1 VEPDDRAALV
11 ALARSLG
18 VPEPE
23 FTGWVDDADLSRHL
37 AAVDA
42 ICCLRNP
49 VLEGAS
55 ASLIL
60 AMRTGRPVLVSDHGP
75 YAEIPDGLVLKCRP
89 GREATDVRLHLEA
102 LLADPAPAR
111 AMAERARAYAEATFT
126 AGAYAPRLLAHVDR
140 VTETLPA
147 VRAGRGL
154 GRTLAGFGMAPDDP
168 AGERVAAALDDLLDR
183 RRA

>member
-1 VEPDDRAALV
+1 MP
-11 ALARSLG
+11 
-18 VPEPE
+18 
-23 FTGWVDDADLSRHL
+23 RHL

-89 GREATDVRLHLEA
+89 GHEATDVRLHLEA

-111 AMAERARAYAEATFT
+111 AMAQRARAYAKATFT
-126 AGAYAPRLLAHVDR
+126 ASGYADRLLRPYRSRHGG
-140 VTETLPA
+140 PA
-147 VRAGRGL
+147 RRAGRDGARTDARRLRHGL
-154 GRTLAGFGMAPDDP
+154 GRSGGRA
-168 AGERVAAALDDLLDR
+168 RR
-183 RRA
+183 RRAGRPA

>member
-1 VEPDDRAALV
+1 
-11 ALARSLG
+11 
-18 VPEPE
+18 
-23 FTGWVDDADLSRHL
+23 VDEADLASRL

-60 AMRTGRPVLVSDHGP
+60 AMRSGRPVLVSDHGP

-89 GREATDVRLHLEA
+89 GSEAAEVRRHLEA
-102 LLADPAPAR
+102 LLADPSPAR
-111 AMAERARAYAEATFT
+111 AMAERARAYAEETFT
-126 AGAYAPRLLAHVDR
+126 AERYVDQLLVHVDR

-147 VRAGRGL
+147 VRAAMGL
-154 GRTLAGFGMAPDDP
+154 GRTLAGFGVPPDDP
-168 AGERVAAALDDLLDR
+168 AGERIAAALDDLLDR
-183 RRA
+183 RD

>member
-1 VEPDDRAALV
+1 MP
-11 ALARSLG
+11 
-18 VPEPE
+18 
-23 FTGWVDDADLSRHL
+23 RHL

-89 GREATDVRLHLEA
+89 GHEATDVRLHLEA

-111 AMAERARAYAEATFT
+111 AMAQRARAYAKATFT
-126 AGAYAPRLLAHVDR
+126 ASGYVDRLLPISIASLRACPPCAPRWVSDGR
-140 VTETLPA
+140 SPA
-147 VRAGRGL
+147 SAWR
-154 GRTLAGFGMAPDDP
+154 RTIRRPSASPRRWTTCLTDG
-168 AGERVAAALDDLLDR
+168 VA
-183 RRA
+183 